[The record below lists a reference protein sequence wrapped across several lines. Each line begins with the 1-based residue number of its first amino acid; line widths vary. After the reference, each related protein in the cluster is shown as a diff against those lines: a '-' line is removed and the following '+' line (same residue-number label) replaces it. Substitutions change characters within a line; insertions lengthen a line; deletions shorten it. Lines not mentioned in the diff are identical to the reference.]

1 LLIGLVTLGA
11 ILFTLLLFCIMMA
24 CVKKRKPNNRN
35 RPMTVSILP
44 HSSHRSTTSKKIDKK
59 AMILDTSSETSEESA
74 QLPPYVNKKT
84 SKVSQASMHQSRKPS
99 AESRAAAQHQ
109 MQLQQQQQQQQ
120 QHQQQQQLKLQQQHL
135 RQEQKKAQLMAYTV
149 DSMTM
154 DQRDRSLTVMIP
166 RARYHPAPATSANG
180 LNNMETFDHES
191 LLSLAT
197 EAKLLNYLDASP
209 PATKVDS
216 FNS

>member
-1 LLIGLVTLGA
+1 
-11 ILFTLLLFCIMMA
+11 M
-24 CVKKRKPNNRN
+24 RHP
-35 RPMTVSILP
+35 
-44 HSSHRSTTSKKIDKK
+44 
-59 AMILDTSSETSEESA
+59 
-74 QLPPYVNKKT
+74 
-84 SKVSQASMHQSRKPS
+84 RKPS
-99 AESRAAAQHQ
+99 AENRAAAQHQ
-109 MQLQQQQQQQQ
+109 MQLQLQQ
-120 QHQQQQQLKLQQQHL
+120 QHQLQQQKLQKQQQQL
-135 RQEQKKAQLMAYTV
+135 RQEQKKAMQMVYTV

-216 FNS
+216 FDGWIAER